1 MNSPITPIVPLS
13 GIISNREKLSGTISE
28 LDSKISGEVSSD
40 ILSHKKYSGPYEVF
54 PRKVDQL
61 LNTSD
66 KLLTDDIKV
75 DAIRYSE
82 VSNPEGGVTVNIG
95 YE

>member
-1 MNSPITPIVPLS
+1 MSLLTPAVPLV
-13 GIISNREKLSGTISE
+13 GQISAIGNLGGTVSQE
-28 LDSKISGEVSSD
+28 LAPHD
-40 ILSHKKYSGPYEVF
+40 KYSGPYEIF

-66 KLLTDDIKV
+66 KLLTDDITI

-82 VSNPEGGVTVNIG
+82 VSNPEGGTTVNIG